1 MPRVRADR
9 DLCKGYGNCAM
20 HEPDVFD
27 VDGDGT
33 VLVLRESIPEGDRP
47 RVQAAARS
55 CPVSA
60 LSVQDD

>member
-1 MPRVRADR
+1 MPWVKADR

-20 HEPDVFD
+20 TDPDVFD

-33 VLVLRESIPEGDRP
+33 VLVLRESVPEADRS
-47 RVQAAARS
+47 RVEAAVRS

-60 LSVQDD
+60 LSVQDE